1 MRLLTR
7 LAFFLCFNCL
17 QVLCFFGSEK
27 SWKGTTDKR
36 SHTCAKKPFVGV
48 CHPLTDA
55 WFYDAH
61 TNTCKQLP
69 KGVCAGGNNLFGSL
83 KKCTRTCIHNRAA
96 MPCPKCAQK
105 INEGQS
111 FGITHGNGMLPGT
124 SGPHGQPGYPFVP
137 GEHLKPARF
146 GTEGAPSMP
155 SLPSRTNLPPPPAQ
169 VVSPYRPTIP
179 GSHPRNNIPSEHA
192 SIPANTHRVLK
203 PSLPNEPITKPVS
216 PSVRG
221 GPNTPIQGGQPS
233 KPFDLSDAL

>member
-1 MRLLTR
+1 MGQ
-7 LAFFLCFNCL
+7 C
-17 QVLCFFGSEK
+17 G
-27 SWKGTTDKR
+27 
-36 SHTCAKKPFVGV
+36 PFVV
-48 CHPLTDA
+48 S
-55 WFYDAH
+55 WFFDRYSHHCKMFNH
-61 TNTCKQLP
+61 TIC
-69 KGVCAGGNNLFGSL
+69 GGGGNQFRSELE
-83 KKCTRTCIHNRAA
+83 CQQVCRHNRAA